1 MSFRDNRYLQ
11 RIIIGAIAVATA
23 FALTL
28 WLASSVSAQTS
39 ADSASSLTNGA
50 TSATTNSFQTATRV
64 TVAAGSPSEFRFK
77 LSKLTVPTGVVTFV
91 VRNTGHVPHD
101 FKIAGRR
108 TKLLQPGKSQTLKV
122 TLEKPGPY
130 KFLCTVTGHA
140 AAGMKGT
147 LRVR

>member
-1 MSFRDNRYLQ
+1 LRTTRFR
-11 RIIIGAIAVATA
+11 
-23 FALTL
+23 
-28 WLASSVSAQTS
+28 
-39 ADSASSLTNGA
+39 
-50 TSATTNSFQTATRV
+50 
-64 TVAAGSPSEFRFK
+64 VAALGLLTFSLVLWALPASAARDKKSTIVRVDAIEFSFT
-77 LSKLTVPTGVVTFV
+77 LTPRTVHHGTVTFLV
-91 VRNTGHVPHD
+91 MNDGKRAHD